1 MSKSNRPEEPLKE
14 SAPLAHAFAP
24 DGCGTDPLSGSSC
37 AWYHGTWQYL
47 RILGIGAAPG
57 AQGKQ
62 LADTLRQLASTG
74 AFSRILLSGSA
85 DYSLLAHILW
95 AYDLENTEVEP
106 TVVDLCKTPLY
117 LCEWYGK
124 RYSRPVNTVVSNILD
139 FASTEP
145 FDLVCTHAFMGYF
158 TPELR
163 KKLLHKWYSLL
174 RPGGRVITIQRIR
187 PDTHHDVVRFTPE
200 EKATFRH
207 KVESEA
213 LANQDSL
220 DIDAGKLAAAAGIY
234 AEQFFTYPIKSREE
248 LVSLFTAAGFEFRQL
263 EFGPAETQHQTTI
276 SGPTI
281 PGTAEYAFV
290 EAIRT

>member
-1 MSKSNRPEEPLKE
+1 MSKSNHPQEPLRE
-14 SAPLAHAFAP
+14 SAPLALAFAAN
-24 DGCGTDPLSGSSC
+24 GCGIDPLTGSNC

-57 AQGKQ
+57 AQGSQ
-62 LADTLRQLASTG
+62 LTDALRQLARTG
-74 AFSRILLSGSA
+74 AFPRILLSGSA
-85 DYSLLAHILW
+85 DYSLLAHVLY
-95 AYDLENTEVEP
+95 AYDLEKAAAKP

-124 RYSRPVNTVVSNILD
+124 RYSRSVNTVAANILD
-139 FASTEP
+139 FDSIEP

-158 TPELR
+158 TPEQR
-163 KKLLHKWYSLL
+163 KNLLDKWYSLL
-174 RPGGRVITIQRIR
+174 RSGGRVITIQRIR
-187 PDTHHDVVRFTPE
+187 PDTRHDIVRFTSE
-200 EKATFRH
+200 EKAAFIH
-207 KVESEA
+207 KVKSEA
-213 LANQDSL
+213 LANRDSL
-220 DIDAGKLAAAAGIY
+220 DIDTGKLVAAAGIY

-248 LVSLFTAAGFEFRQL
+248 LVSLFTTAGFEFRQL
-263 EFGPAETQHQTTI
+263 EFGPAEAQHQTTI

>member
-1 MSKSNRPEEPLKE
+1 MRKSNHPEEPLRE

-24 DGCGTDPLSGSSC
+24 DGCGAAPLSGSSC
-37 AWYHGTWQYL
+37 EWYHGTWQYL
-47 RILGIGAAPG
+47 RILGIGSAPG

-74 AFSRILLSGSA
+74 AFPRILLSGSA

-95 AYDLENTEVEP
+95 AYDQKNAEAVP

-124 RYSRPVNTVVSNILD
+124 RYSRAVNTVASNILD
-139 FASTEP
+139 FTSVEP

-158 TPELR
+158 TPEQR
-163 KKLLHKWYSLL
+163 KTLLDKWYSLL
-174 RPGGRVITIQRIR
+174 RSGGRVITIQRIR
-187 PDTHHDVVRFTPE
+187 PDARHDIVRFTPE
-200 EKATFRH
+200 EKVAFRE
-207 KVESEA
+207 KVKSEA

-220 DIDAGKLAAAAGIY
+220 GIDAGKLVTAAEIY

-263 EFGPAETQHQTTI
+263 KFGPAETQHQTTI

>member
-1 MSKSNRPEEPLKE
+1 MSKSNHPEEPLGE
-14 SAPLAHAFAP
+14 SAPLAHAIAA
-24 DGCGTDPLSGSSC
+24 DGCGADPLTGSSC

-47 RILGIGAAPG
+47 RMLGIGAAPG

-74 AFSRILLSGSA
+74 AFPRILLSGSA

-95 AYDLENTEVEP
+95 AYDQENTQAEP

-124 RYSRPVNTVVSNILD
+124 RYSRPVNTVASNILD
-139 FASTEP
+139 FTSVEP

-158 TPELR
+158 TPEQR
-163 KKLLHKWYSLL
+163 KTLLDKWYSLL
-174 RPGGRVITIQRIR
+174 RSGGRVITIQRIR
-187 PDTHHDVVRFTPE
+187 PDARHDIVRFTPE
-200 EKATFRH
+200 EKAEFRR

-213 LANQDSL
+213 LANRHSL
-220 DIDAGKLAAAAGIY
+220 DIDPGKLVAAAEIY

-248 LVSLFTAAGFEFRQL
+248 LVSLFTTAGFEFRQL
-263 EFGPAETQHQTTI
+263 QFGPAETRHQTTI

-281 PGTAEYAFV
+281 PGTAEYAFI
-290 EAIRT
+290 EAIKT